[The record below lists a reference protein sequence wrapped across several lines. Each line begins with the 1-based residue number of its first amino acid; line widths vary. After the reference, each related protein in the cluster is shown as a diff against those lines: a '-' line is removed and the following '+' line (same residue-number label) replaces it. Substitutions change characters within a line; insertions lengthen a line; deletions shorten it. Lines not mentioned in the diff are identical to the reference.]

1 MKKPTGLV
9 PHEIIEVNTDVVNA
23 FLGRIK
29 DPDTIDEFT
38 VPNLRVFAD
47 TAFRILLVTK
57 TMDARLMLH
66 ALGKEKT
73 QELMQMHNHIIR
85 DQLKT
90 HDGSEVDLKEEG
102 FVASFVS
109 VSKAVECALAIQKRL
124 QVISSQIGLRI
135 GIHAGEPVTKSEELF
150 GTALKFARYLC
161 GIGQNNQVTMSSAV
175 RKLYKEGRLE
185 YTERSWQ
192 HPLAH
197 FARGKFPGIAD

>member
-1 MKKPTGLV
+1 MPIYMDLHNVPGVTAVDAAEAHRADIKIQDKFCCRTMTYWIDEDKVFCLIEAPDKESVRDLHEKAHGLV
-9 PHEIIEVNTDVVNA
+9 PHEIIQVNTDVVNA

-29 DPDTIDEFT
+29 DPDTIEEFT

-57 TMDARLMLH
+57 TMDGRLMLH

-73 QELMQMHNHIIR
+73 KELMQMHNNIIR

-124 QVISSQIGLRI
+124 QVDLVPDR
-135 GIHAGEPVTKSEELF
+135 
-150 GTALKFARYLC
+150 TADRNTC
-161 GIGQNNQVTMSSAV
+161 
-175 RKLYKEGRLE
+175 R
-185 YTERSWQ
+185 
-192 HPLAH
+192 
-197 FARGKFPGIAD
+197 